1 MARLWLTVKTHLDV
15 VEQSIEET
23 IAFYTQQ
30 IEKLEAQ
37 IQDLI
42 DHPPDELKEKQRLL
56 TSITGIGNKTAAT
69 LLAELP
75 DIALFQSAK
84 QVTAFAGLTPKQLQ
98 ARKMNRTGG
107 IYKLDSRRL
116 RTARYFPAPS
126 GKIHNPILR
135 QMADRLAEQVLTG
148 MPAIAALMRKLLQ
161 LVYGILRSERPF
173 DPDCVVN
180 VQTTA
185 WLLTR
190 YPHSKHLY
198 N

>member
-1 MARLWLTVKTHLDV
+1 M

-185 WLLTR
+185 
-190 YPHSKHLY
+190 
-198 N
+198 